1 MNSAGILYHCIIHE
15 LDTVKMEI
23 VSSLFQITYSENT
36 GQKTKPKLERINEG
50 TVIFAQVQTP
60 STR

>member
-1 MNSAGILYHCIIHE
+1 MHVV
-15 LDTVKMEI
+15 DTAKMEI
-23 VSSLFQITYSENT
+23 VISLRRFTYSENT
-36 GQKTKPKLERINEG
+36 GPKTKPKLERIDEG